1 MEKPSLIM
9 EKFHNLIAGATGS
22 EQIGFLDT
30 SKQSL
35 YGKSR
40 PPHDLITKLPYQWC
54 LLTATTAIAASIAF
68 NPLFWNVVAQ
78 SGTQLL
84 LGAAKHDYY

>member
-9 EKFHNLIAGATGS
+9 EKIHNLIAGATGS

-40 PPHDLITKLPYQWC
+40 PLS
-54 LLTATTAIAASIAF
+54 TT
-68 NPLFWNVVAQ
+68 
-78 SGTQLL
+78 
-84 LGAAKHDYY
+84 